1 MNVEL
6 MNPMSV
12 LRLFERSNAARP
24 QPSHWRPPVWA
35 KHLGARLGEEIRYR
49 RALRELHQLDDRDLD
64 DLDLARADLPA
75 LARQH
80 AKALEPLPRA

>member
-6 MNPMSV
+6 VKPMSV

-24 QPSHWRPPVWA
+24 QSGHWRPPVWA
-35 KHLGARLGEEIRYR
+35 RQLWARLGEEIRYQ

-64 DLDLARADLPA
+64 DLDLARAVLPA
-75 LARQH
+75 LARRH
-80 AKALEPLPRA
+80 AKGLEPLPRA